1 MINKILT
8 ASLSHYEAQRDFI
21 ISELDI
27 TLNKSTEPGS
37 TNKAIDLIHQ
47 LSIANLNISTIK
59 SIIKDN
65 ERQINQPDLNSLAD
79 LIEQKIQDN
88 QNK

>member
-8 ASLSHYEAQRDFI
+8 ASLSHYEAQRDYL

-27 TLNKSTEPGS
+27 VLNKSIESGS
-37 TNKAIDLIHQ
+37 TQKAIDLIKE
-47 LSIANLNISTIK
+47 LSISTLSINTIK

-65 ERQINQPDLNSLAD
+65 QKDLNQSDLDTLANI
-79 LIEQKIQDN
+79 IEQKIQDN
-88 QNK
+88 QNN